1 VTFCYKALVPLR
13 GAKCRNETIKQ
24 PGETLDNRGVS
35 SSRAIIAR
43 KSLSQSL
50 YSRPTARPGIE
61 GVRYFSR
68 VTRSI
73 IAGILTV
80 GSLDKTEPLTLPGNP
95 EAATDQSN
103 RDHDE
108 KVHYGVAGKGDDR
121 DEGYPKRAKFQT
133 LRPPPRHPH
142 PGNFKEREKEVIYSA
157 SPPGFTLRALRTNF
171 TGSAFPPP

>member
-1 VTFCYKALVPLR
+1 MPTHPKLPVTIQSLPLLARSYR
-13 GAKCRNETIKQ
+13 GAFKSGHGHTKGPVSQLIADKDLLFQ
-24 PGETLDNRGVS
+24 PFRT
-35 SSRAIIAR
+35 
-43 KSLSQSL
+43 
-50 YSRPTARPGIE
+50 RPTGRPGIE

-133 LRPPPRHPH
+133 LRPPPRHP
-142 PGNFKEREKEVIYSA
+142 
-157 SPPGFTLRALRTNF
+157 PPW
-171 TGSAFPPP
+171 